1 MAQSQAIKQK
11 QSWKSL
17 KCSIKLKKPT
27 VKLFFLLNNMMS
39 PHDWWKGTVKNI
51 FFNVSLFQITKFT
64 KLL

>member
-17 KCSIKLKKPT
+17 ECSIELKKPT
-27 VKLFFLLNNMMS
+27 VKLFFWLHNMMS
-39 PHDWWKGTVKNI
+39 PHDWWKGTVKNT
-51 FFNVSLFQITKFT
+51 FFNVSLFQITKYM